1 MAALLLQ
8 RGASLD
14 TGGRSALDIAI
25 YQVIQYY
32 ICTIY
37 YIMIYHV
44 IIYYNTIYLQG
55 SPAMVELLL
64 DSGANMEQADTRG
77 IKPLDRVIGH
87 GSAAIVSVFL
97 RCQR

>member
-1 MAALLLQ
+1 
-8 RGASLD
+8 
-14 TGGRSALDIAI
+14 
-25 YQVIQYY
+25 
-32 ICTIY
+32 
-37 YIMIYHV
+37 MIYHV
-44 IIYYNTIYLQG
+44 IIYYNIIYLQG

>member
-32 ICTIY
+32 ICT
-37 YIMIYHV
+37 
-44 IIYYNTIYLQG
+44 IYYNTIYLQG